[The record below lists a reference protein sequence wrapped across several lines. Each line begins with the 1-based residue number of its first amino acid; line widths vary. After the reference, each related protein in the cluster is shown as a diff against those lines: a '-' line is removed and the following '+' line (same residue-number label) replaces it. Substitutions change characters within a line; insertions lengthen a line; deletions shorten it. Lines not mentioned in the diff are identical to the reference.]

1 MAAQAS
7 LPAHRMRARVGARTE
22 TTRMRLRLILGCAA
36 LLLAA
41 CGGEGASPP
50 SPLPPPVPATPASA
64 PPAAAARAPE
74 GIPGDDTGPSACDW
88 TRLALPVH
96 EAMVHA
102 DALAL
107 ARSVPV
113 DDSDSAQ
120 LAALLRRPPQPPGD
134 LRGDWRVRSLQFSD
148 GRVYG
153 YPWFRARIGSDDCAG
168 SFAKLNGSQRR
179 SGRLYP
185 IQGDPR
191 RLAFLGAA
199 TVNDEP
205 PVDYDPTRPADAQW
219 PGHGNSAGWLARL
232 GRDELLMVLDAGD
245 GRFEVYHL
253 RR

>member
-7 LPAHRMRARVGARTE
+7 LPAHRMRARVDARTG
-22 TTRMRLRLILGCAA
+22 TIRMRLRLVLGCAV

-74 GIPGDDTGPSACDW
+74 GIPGDGPSACDW

-219 PGHGNSAGWLARL
+219 PGHGNSAGWLTRL